1 MTRNILT
8 VFLKNVESNK
18 YLNEV
23 QTCFGENGIMK
34 SSIFSQI
41 RKGVFWTAFFNSI
54 SFILNFGSSVVLA
67 RLLFPED
74 FGLMGLASI
83 AIQFARRIA
92 NFGFTSVLVW
102 LKDIKQEH
110 YDTVYFFNLFL
121 MSLVSIGL
129 FFSAPYYADFFNS
142 EQLTLMIRVIS
153 IDFMLNAFASV
164 PYSILKRHMKFD
176 WIGVAET
183 MGRLANIVVAVVLA
197 ISGGGVW
204 SLVFGTLA
212 GSFVLRTVLVRFA
225 TKRLDWRPGFKIRLW
240 ALKDTFAFGAWV
252 YVNTYIG
259 YGVDNV
265 DYFFIGKFLG
275 TTQLGFYERAFRLMS
290 MPRKRIVRVA
300 NSVLFSGYSRMQDDD
315 HLIGKALLRVVT
327 YLSCIGYPL
336 MIWFYF
342 AAPSLIPILYGERWN
357 PVVIPLQI
365 MCISGLLDSFTLLF
379 QPLLRAKGLIAHHT
393 RRSFTYFIVLSVS
406 IILTLRWGIV
416 GVSWGIVFSSLI
428 NLSLMLQIT
437 IANLPLKLIDFVKA
451 QLSAIIYGT
460 VQIAASSALLFV
472 PNSVLPTNSF
482 ITLGAITAVS
492 VSSLIG
498 AHLVFRFKDVNDIV
512 LDIFSQIR
520 KVTRKLPIVKNTR
533 LAQ

>member
-1 MTRNILT
+1 
-8 VFLKNVESNK
+8 
-18 YLNEV
+18 
-23 QTCFGENGIMK
+23 MK
-34 SSIFSQI
+34 ESIFSRI

-54 SFILNFGSSVVLA
+54 DFVLTFGSSVVLA

-74 FGLMGLASI
+74 FGLMGLATI
-83 AIQFARRIA
+83 AIQFARRVA

-102 LKDIKQEH
+102 LKEIKQEH

-142 EQLTLMIRVIS
+142 PQLTLIIRVIS
-153 IDFMLNAFASV
+153 IDFVLNAFASV

-176 WIGVAET
+176 LIGVAET
-183 MGRLANIVVAVVLA
+183 ISRLVTIAVSVGLA
-197 ISGGGVW
+197 IWGVGVW

-212 GSFVLRTVLVRFA
+212 GSLALRTALVSFA
-225 TKRLDWRPGFKIRLW
+225 TKRCNWKPGFKIRFW
-240 ALKDTFAFGAWV
+240 ALKDTFAFGIWI
-252 YVNTYIG
+252 YINTYIG

-290 MPRKRIVRVA
+290 LPRKRIVRVA
-300 NSVLFSGYSRMQDDD
+300 NSVLFSGYSRIQDDND
-315 HLIGKALLRVVT
+315 LIVKALLRVVT

-342 AAPSLIPILYGERWN
+342 AAPSLIPVLYGERWN
-357 PVVIPLQI
+357 PVVLPLQI

-393 RRSFTYFIVLSVS
+393 RRSFVYFIVLSIS

-416 GVSWGIVFSSLI
+416 GVSWAIVFSSLI

-437 IANLPLKLIDFVKA
+437 IANLPIRLIDFVKA
-451 QLSAIIYGT
+451 QFSAIIYGS
-460 VQIAASSALLFV
+460 VQIGASAALLFV
-472 PNSVLPTNSF
+472 PSSILPIDSVF
-482 ITLGAITAVS
+482 ALGAVTIVS
-492 VSSLIG
+492 FGSLIG
-498 AHLVFRFKDVNDIV
+498 AHFLFRFNDVNDII
-512 LDIFSQIR
+512 LDIFTQIR
-520 KVTRKLPIVKNTR
+520 KLARKIPMIKNSR
-533 LAQ
+533 FAQ